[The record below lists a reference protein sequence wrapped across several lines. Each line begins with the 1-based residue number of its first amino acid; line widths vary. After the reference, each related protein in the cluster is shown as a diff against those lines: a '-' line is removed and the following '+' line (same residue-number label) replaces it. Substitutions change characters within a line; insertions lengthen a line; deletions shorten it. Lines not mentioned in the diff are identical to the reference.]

1 MSGNN
6 DLKDLILNEIA
17 DIKEEISSKR
27 IKQLN
32 LDLTEKIVHRLSSLS
47 NECIECQDYMHSLEV
62 NMADIMKVVRQQDQN
77 SLKEYFTNLKS
88 IQEHLY
94 KKHKLVTEG
103 YYTGI
108 YMSIGIA
115 LGLPFGVAFSQ
126 GIGNIGFIGIGL
138 PIGLSIG
145 LSIGAGLDAKAKRDG
160 LVI

>member
-1 MSGNN
+1 MSEN
-6 DLKDLILNEIA
+6 DELKDLLLKQIA
-17 DIKEEISSKR
+17 DIKKETSSKR
-27 IKQLN
+27 IKQLS
-32 LDLTEKIVHRLSSLS
+32 LDLTEKIVHRLSSFS
-47 NECIECQDYMHSLEV
+47 NECIECQEYMHSLEV
-62 NMADIMKVVRQQDQN
+62 NIADIMKVVCQQEQN

-88 IQEHLY
+88 ITAHLQ

-115 LGLPFGVAFSQ
+115 LGLPLGMAFSQ

-145 LSIGAGLDAKAKRDG
+145 LSIGAGLDAKAKKDG